1 MEAALSR
8 IGEPEEPHGHSELL
22 PHHAMPYYWIF
33 GLLMVLTVVTVIV
46 GVFLRFENEL
56 FNVCLALL
64 IAFVKATFVA
74 RFFMHLKF
82 EGKLIRLI
90 LIGPLTLCVIMIC
103 ALIPDIGRGR
113 NVSINDPIA
122 MFESTVPSQHEVP
135 NPAGEHDAK

>member
-1 MEAALSR
+1 M
-8 IGEPEEPHGHSELL
+8 
-22 PHHAMPYYWIF
+22 
-33 GLLMVLTVVTVIV
+33 
-46 GVFLRFENEL
+46 GVFLRFQNEL

-90 LIGPLTLCVIMIC
+90 LIGPLVLCVIMIC

-113 NVSINDPIA
+113 TVAFND
-122 MFESTVPSQHEVP
+122 MVGTFERTDALAARGPQPRRRARPREG
-135 NPAGEHDAK
+135 GEEDRAKRAEGERDES